1 MDGARLLAVV
11 APGSRRRRSVRDRS
25 RTDHAQTSLPVGP
38 PVRPLAD
45 LRGGPGGA
53 GRLPQ
58 PVRLLGAA
66 LHGASAAHRRLP
78 TPPPVPA
85 RPPGGGR
92 RVLLPRLLSP
102 PGRGRGPETPALPPP
117 GRPA

>member
-25 RTDHAQTSLPVGP
+25 RTDHAQTSLPIGP

-66 LHGASAAHRRLP
+66 LHGASAAHRRLQ
-78 TPPPVPA
+78 PPLPVPA
-85 RPPGGGR
+85 ALPGAWGGVLAPPLRRPPGAGGAAAAPR
-92 RVLLPRLLSP
+92 R
-102 PGRGRGPETPALPPP
+102 
-117 GRPA
+117 